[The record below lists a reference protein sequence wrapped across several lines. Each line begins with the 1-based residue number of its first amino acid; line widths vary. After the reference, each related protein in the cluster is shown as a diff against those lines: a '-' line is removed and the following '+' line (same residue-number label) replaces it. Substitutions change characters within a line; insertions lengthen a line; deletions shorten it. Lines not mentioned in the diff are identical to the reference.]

1 MVAFQKRR
9 ITNMKT
15 YAYGFPKLIEDRKF
29 KKSLESFWSQK
40 ISEKQLF
47 ADLKEIERNIQ
58 NIYEKYGV
66 VA

>member
-1 MVAFQKRR
+1 
-9 ITNMKT
+9 MKT